1 MHILIEI
8 LKKYFENRSEIAFA
22 FLYGS
27 QARGQGTRLS
37 DIDIALYFYPK
48 RRRPLEFEEEVFF
61 ETEDEIWSDLETL
74 LKKDIELLILNRVSS
89 CVAASALRGT
99 PIIINDW
106 ELYLEFM
113 EVVTS
118 EAEDFMDL
126 IINGYKEKTA
136 LEKRD

>member
-1 MHILIEI
+1 MIDK
-8 LKKYFENRSEIAFA
+8 LKRYFENRSEIAFA

-48 RRRPLEFEEEVFF
+48 RRRPLEYEEEVFF
-61 ETEDEIWSDLETL
+61 ETEDKIWSDLETL
-74 LKKDIELLILNRVSS
+74 LKRDIELLILNRVSS

-126 IINGYKEKTA
+126 IINEFKEKTA